1 MTALREAFERAR
13 SEGRKLLIPYLT
25 AGFPSEEDFVALA
38 GRFLTGS
45 ADILEV
51 GMPFSDPLADG
62 PTIQFSSQ
70 RALEGGMTVGR
81 MLGLLGRLSNPLNRP
96 IVIMSYINPI
106 LQFGLKDFAAAAREA
121 GVSGSVIPDVICEEA
136 NEVQSA
142 LASEGIDLVYLLA
155 RTSTP
160 ERRRMILNRSRGFV
174 YLVSVSG
181 VTGARNR
188 LPSDLCEWIQGVR
201 GETTTPVAVGFG
213 ISNAELARQIGHD
226 ADAVIV
232 GSAIIDIL
240 KNGYGRS
247 RAIEEAVRFL
257 GSLRRALDSD
267 CNTRTETRT

>member
-1 MTALREAFERAR
+1 MR
-13 SEGRKLLIPYLT
+13 SIGETFSQAQREGRKLLIPYLT
-25 AGFPSEEDFVALA
+25 AGFPSEQDFVALA
-38 GRFLTGS
+38 GRFLSGS

-70 RALEGGMTVGR
+70 QALQNGMTVR
-81 MLGLLGRLSNPLNRP
+81 KMLKLLGRVDNPYDRP
-96 IVIMSYINPI
+96 IVIMSYINPM
-106 LQFGLKDFAAAAREA
+106 LQFGLKEFAAAAREV
-121 GVSGSVIPDVICEEA
+121 GVSGVVIPDVICEEGDDM
-136 NEVQSA
+136 QSTLESA
-142 LASEGIDLVYLLA
+142 GIDTIYLLA

-181 VTGARNR
+181 VTGARR
-188 LPSDLCEWIQGVR
+188 QLPDDLNGWIRGVR
-201 GETTTPVAVGFG
+201 SESPTPVAVGFG
-213 ISNAELARQIGHD
+213 ISSPEVARQIGRD

-240 KNGYGRS
+240 RNGYGPT

-257 GSLRRALDSD
+257 GSLRDGLDTD
-267 CNTRTETRT
+267 TNTSPEK

>member
-1 MTALREAFERAR
+1 MAQKEA
-13 SEGRKLLIPYLT
+13 RKLLIPYLT
-25 AGFPSEEDFVALA
+25 AGFPSEKDFVTLA
-38 GRFLTGS
+38 SRFLSGS

-70 RALEGGMTVGR
+70 QALRRGMTVGK
-81 MLGLLGRLSNPLNRP
+81 MLGLLGRLDNPHDRP
-96 IVIMSYINPI
+96 IVVMSYINPL
-106 LQFGLKDFAAAAREA
+106 LQFGLRRFATTAREA
-121 GVSGSVIPDVICEEA
+121 GVSGIVIPDVICEEGD
-136 NEVQSA
+136 EIQST
-142 LASEGIDLVYLLA
+142 LQSEGIDTICLLA

-188 LPSDLCEWIQGVR
+188 LPGDINDWIRSVR
-201 GETTTPVAVGFG
+201 SQTTTPVAVGFG
-213 ISNAELARQIGHD
+213 ISNAALARQIGRD

-240 KNGYGRS
+240 RNGYGRT

-257 GSLRRALDSD
+257 DSLREALETDD
-267 CNTRTETRT
+267 NIPTEKRL